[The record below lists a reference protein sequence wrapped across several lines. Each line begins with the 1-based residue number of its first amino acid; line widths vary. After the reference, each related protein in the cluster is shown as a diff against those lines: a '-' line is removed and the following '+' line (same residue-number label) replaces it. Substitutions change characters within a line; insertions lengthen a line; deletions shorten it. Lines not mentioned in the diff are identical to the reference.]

1 METKFT
7 FRHMEAS
14 SVIEDY
20 ANKQLKKVYEFL
32 TNEREPIYVELTFEP
47 SKVHAHHKV
56 ELLVKSP
63 HYDLVAHREG
73 PEFYD
78 LIDKVVDIMYHNLH
92 EEKRRNIDDRK
103 MRGRHD
109 EFKKQR

>member
-1 METKFT
+1 MIRTHNNRRIMETKFT

-14 SVIEDY
+14 KVIEDY
-20 ANKQLKKVYEFL
+20 ANGQLAKVYEFL
-32 TNEREPIYVELTFEP
+32 TNEREPVYVEITFSP
-47 SKVHAHHKV
+47 SKVHAHHEV

-63 HYDLVAHREG
+63 RYDLIAHREG

-92 EEKRRNIDDRK
+92 EEKRKEI
-103 MRGRHD
+103 
-109 EFKKQR
+109 

>member
-1 METKFT
+1 MNAKIT
-7 FRHMEAS
+7 FRHMERS
-14 SVIEDY
+14 QVIEDY
-20 ANKQLKKVYEFL
+20 AERQLQKVYEFL
-32 TNEREPIYVELTFEP
+32 SNERDPVYVELTFEP
-47 SKVHAHHKV
+47 SKVHAHHRV

-63 HYDLVAHREG
+63 HYDLIAHREG

-92 EEKRRNIDDRK
+92 EEKRREIDERK
-103 MRGRHD
+103 MRGRHE

>member
-7 FRHMEAS
+7 FRHMERS
-14 SVIEDY
+14 TVIEDY
-20 ANKQLKKVYEFL
+20 ANNQLSKVYEFL
-32 TNEREPIYVELTFEP
+32 SNEREPVYIDVIFEP
-47 SKVHAHHKV
+47 SKVHAHHRV

-63 HYDLVAHREG
+63 CYDLITHREG

-78 LIDKVVDIMYHNLH
+78 LIDQVVDIMYRNLH
-92 EEKRRNIDDRK
+92 EEKRREIDERK
-103 MRGRHD
+103 MRGRHE

>member
-1 METKFT
+1 MNAKIT
-7 FRHMEAS
+7 FRHMERS
-14 SVIEDY
+14 QVIEDY
-20 ANKQLKKVYEFL
+20 AERQLQKVYEFL
-32 TNEREPIYVELTFEP
+32 SNEREPVYVELTFEP
-47 SKVHAHHKV
+47 SKVHAHHRV

-63 HYDLVAHREG
+63 HYDLIAHREG

-92 EEKRRNIDDRK
+92 EEKRREIDERK
-103 MRGRHD
+103 MRGRHE

>member
-7 FRHMEAS
+7 FRHMEHS

-20 ANKQLKKVYEFL
+20 ANKQLSKVYEFL
-32 TNEREPIYVELTFEP
+32 SNEREPVNIDLIFEP
-47 SKVHAHHKV
+47 SKVHAHHSV

-63 HYDLVAHREG
+63 RYDLVAQREG

-78 LIDKVVDIMYHNLH
+78 LIDKVVDIMYDNLR
-92 EEKRRNIDDRK
+92 EEKRREIDERK

-109 EFKKQR
+109 DFKKQR

>member
-7 FRHMEAS
+7 FRHMEHS
-14 SVIEDY
+14 TVIEDY
-20 ANKQLKKVYEFL
+20 ANKQLSKVYEFL
-32 TNEREPIYVELTFEP
+32 SNEREPVHIDFIFEP
-47 SKVHAHHKV
+47 SKVHAHHSVK
-56 ELLVKSP
+56 LLVKSP
-63 HYDLVAHREG
+63 GYDLVAQREG

-78 LIDKVVDIMYHNLH
+78 LIDKVVDIMYDNLR
-92 EEKRRNIDDRK
+92 EEKRREIDERK

>member
-7 FRHMEAS
+7 FRHMDHS
-14 SVIEDY
+14 DVIKDY
-20 ANKQLKKVYEFL
+20 ADRQLKKVLEFL
-32 TNEREPIYVELTFEP
+32 SNEREPIYLDLIFSP
-47 SKVHAHHKV
+47 SDVHAHHNV
-56 ELLVKSP
+56 ELLVKTP

-92 EEKRRNIDDRK
+92 EEKRKAIDERK
-103 MRGRHD
+103 MRGRHED
-109 EFKKQR
+109 FKKQR

>member
-14 SVIEDY
+14 TVIEDY
-20 ANKQLKKVYEFL
+20 ANRQLSKVYEFL
-32 TNEREPIYVELTFEP
+32 TNEREPIYIEVTFSP
-47 SKVHAHHKV
+47 SKVHAHHDV

-63 HYDLVAHREG
+63 HYDLIAQREG

-92 EEKRRNIDDRK
+92 EEKRKKIDERK

>member
-1 METKFT
+1 MNAKIT
-7 FRHMEAS
+7 FRHMERS
-14 SVIEDY
+14 QVIEDY
-20 ANKQLKKVYEFL
+20 AERQLQKVYEFL
-32 TNEREPIYVELTFEP
+32 SNEREPVYVELTFEP
-47 SKVHAHHKV
+47 SKVHAHHRV

-63 HYDLVAHREG
+63 HYDLITHREG

-92 EEKRRNIDDRK
+92 EEKRREIDERK
-103 MRGRHD
+103 MRGRHE